1 VLSPVGVSVIC
12 LLGVFVVGFVG
23 MCAIQP
29 PFTKRK
35 ADADHPLEADK
46 FSVGRAA
53 AAAAIST
60 LVAALIMA
68 IVALVQWR
76 GRKGKPQS

>member
-1 VLSPVGVSVIC
+1 MLSPAGVSVIC
-12 LLGVFVVGFVG
+12 LVAVFVVSFVG

-35 ADADHPLEADK
+35 ADADHPLVADK

-53 AAAAIST
+53 VSAVIAT
-60 LVAALIMA
+60 LVAGVIMA

-76 GRKGKPQS
+76 GRSKPKP